1 MTERASEEDP
11 PPRRGP
17 EPVEREPL
25 EGPALM
31 LAGGGARAA
40 YQVGILSYIGRRIPD
55 LRVRILTGVSA
66 GGINVGF
73 LASHPGDFGEAT
85 EALRRKWCS
94 LTTEEVFRSDPW
106 SLLGI
111 AVRWGAALLSGGAR
125 LAPRARSLVDTEPL
139 RRFLRRSFDSR
150 TIERKV
156 ADGRLRA
163 VAVSALSY
171 QTGRTVSFVH
181 GHLPAASWHRHTHR
195 AVQVRLSVEHVMA
208 SAAIPI
214 LFPAVKVG
222 QQYYGDGSFRY
233 VAPLDPAIQL
243 GADRVLAISARYP
256 QHEDELRRPQV
267 LGYPPPVRIL
277 GLLFNS
283 VFLDTLEDDVRRL
296 ERVNALLERIPEE
309 RRGDLAYRPVD
320 LLVLQPSRDI
330 GRLAAGYEGRLPRTL
345 RFFVRGLGSPA
356 TRNADFLS
364 YFLFE
369 SAYISRLIELGIEDA
384 KEQWPRIE
392 AWLKA
397 IREEDGSRAARR
409 REEDGSGEEG
419 IREEVRRRSTG
430 PA

>member
-1 MTERASEEDP
+1 
-11 PPRRGP
+11 
-17 EPVEREPL
+17 
-25 EGPALM
+25 M

-40 YQVGILSYIGRRIPD
+40 YQVGILRYIGERIPD
-55 LRVRILTGVSA
+55 LRIRILTGVSA

-85 EALRRKWCS
+85 EALRRRWCS

-111 AVRWGAALLSGGAR
+111 AIRWGVALLSGGAR

-139 RRFLRRSFDSR
+139 RRFLHRSFDSR
-150 TIERKV
+150 IIEEKL

-181 GHLPAASWHRHTHR
+181 GELPPSSWHRHMHR
-195 AVQVRLSVEHVMA
+195 AVHVRLSVEHVMA

-233 VAPLDPAIQL
+233 MAPLDPAIQL
-243 GADRVLAISARYP
+243 GADRILAISARYP
-256 QHEDELRRPQV
+256 QHEDELRRPEV
-267 LGYPPPVRIL
+267 LGYPPPARIL

-296 ERVNALLERIPEE
+296 ERVNALLERIPDE
-309 RRGDLAYRPVD
+309 RRDDLPYRPVD
-320 LLVLQPSRDI
+320 LLTLQPSRDI
-330 GRLAAGYEGRLPRTL
+330 GRLAAEYEGRLPRTL

-369 SAYISRLIELGIEDA
+369 SAFISRLIELGMKDA
-384 KEQWPRIE
+384 AEEWPRIE
-392 AWLKA
+392 AWLRSAGEAEGTTLRVEGKEE
-397 IREEDGSRAARR
+397 REEAP
-409 REEDGSGEEG
+409 GSGEG
-419 IREEVRRRSTG
+419 GRR
-430 PA
+430 AEA

>member
-1 MTERASEEDP
+1 
-11 PPRRGP
+11 
-17 EPVEREPL
+17 
-25 EGPALM
+25 M

-40 YQVGILSYIGRRIPD
+40 YQVGVLCYIGERIPD
-55 LRVRILTGVSA
+55 LRIRILTGVSA

-85 EALRRKWCS
+85 AALRRKWCS

-111 AVRWGAALLSGGAR
+111 AIRWGAALLSGGAR

-150 TIERKV
+150 VIEEKV
-156 ADGRLRA
+156 ADGRLQA

-181 GHLPAASWHRHTHR
+181 GELPPSSWHRHMHR
-195 AVQVRLSVEHVMA
+195 AVHVRLSVEHVMA

-233 VAPLDPAIQL
+233 MAPFDPAIQL
-243 GADRVLAISARYP
+243 GADRILAISARYP
-256 QHEDELRRPQV
+256 QHEDELRRPEV
-267 LGYPPPVRIL
+267 LGYPPPARIL

-296 ERVNALLERIPEE
+296 ERVNTLLERIPEE
-309 RRGDLAYRPVD
+309 RREDLPYEPVD
-320 LLVLQPSRDI
+320 LLTLQPSRDI
-330 GRLAAGYEGRLPRTL
+330 GRLAAEYEGRLPRTL
-345 RFFVRGLGSPA
+345 RFFVRGLGSPT

-369 SAYISRLIELGIEDA
+369 SAFISRLIELGMKDA
-384 KEQWPRIE
+384 AGDWARIE
-392 AWLKA
+392 AWL
-397 IREEDGSRAARR
+397 RRA
-409 REEDGSGEEG
+409 GEA
-419 IREEVRRRSTG
+419 EVRGERKGRKKRMTG
-430 PA
+430 PAEGGGRRAEA